1 MSENIFEESAKQS
14 KKRLGKPS
22 LVNKPASQKVT
33 NETQTNSEMQ
43 KMLGRMQEMREDLE
57 KQLLDLHAKAKAKN
71 LDVERLFGDKYK
83 TLKAESRPGSDRI
96 LSKKL
101 GIYVADNDE
110 EIQSLLGEFKGEWQ
124 RRQAASAATLE
135 TPLYV
140 AKR

>member
-71 LDVERLFGDKYK
+71 LDVERLFGDKYR
-83 TLKAESRPGSDRI
+83 LPAQHIEAIEQQEKALIAKINEAIPQGSCI
-96 LSKKL
+96 KK
-101 GIYVADNDE
+101 
-110 EIQSLLGEFKGEWQ
+110 
-124 RRQAASAATLE
+124 
-135 TPLYV
+135 V
-140 AKR
+140 AKSKEKLTQERKAKFRGARQKWIPRP